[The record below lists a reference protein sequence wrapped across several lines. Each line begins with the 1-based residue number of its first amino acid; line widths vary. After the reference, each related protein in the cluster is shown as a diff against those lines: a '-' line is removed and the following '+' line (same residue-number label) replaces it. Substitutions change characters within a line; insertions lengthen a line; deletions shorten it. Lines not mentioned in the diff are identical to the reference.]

1 MLYDPDSNI
10 LSIELSKDDIVD
22 TKEIGNLLIHVGK
35 LGQPVLIEILDASKL
50 ITKKEKLPSM
60 VQLKNLLSEV

>member
-1 MLYDPDSNI
+1 MIYDTEANI
-10 LSIELSKDDIVD
+10 LAIELSQDKITD

-50 ITKKEKLPSM
+50 VGKKEKLPSLG
-60 VQLKNLLSEV
+60 QLQSLLSEV